1 MTKRFHLACGSY
13 HGSYQR
19 VIIYLNKAR
28 EIIFSHREATP
39 PPGRRGRRFGG

>member
-28 EIIFSHREATP
+28 EIIFSH
-39 PPGRRGRRFGG
+39 PGGDAPSGPTGA